1 MVVGKMVAIKNKYG
15 ESSLKDQY
23 YKIILERIIH
33 CTYKSNDI
41 INIQTL
47 VSEFNVSKT
56 PIREALL
63 ELCDEGLLNSIPKFG
78 YEVTSFQE
86 SQIRQVLNFRYL
98 IESSAMDTYWDML
111 TSKQAIQELRTSI
124 DVSESLRKEASPLER
139 WEHTARFHIQLASCY
154 QNNYLSSEL
163 IKAMRFLG
171 IDYARSIWT
180 SGNTINEHFGEEC
193 HRDIVKEIEKNNKEN
208 ALQALKSDMCN
219 YEQICF
225 SNRKVFV

>member
-1 MVVGKMVAIKNKYG
+1 MVGGKMVAIKNKYG

-23 YKIILERIIH
+23 YKIILDRIIH

-63 ELCDEGLLNSIPKFG
+63 ELCDEGLLISIPKFG
-78 YEVTSFQE
+78 YEVVSFQE

-98 IESSAMDTYWDML
+98 IEIGAMNTYWDML
-111 TSKQAIQELRTSI
+111 TSKKAIQELRTSI

-154 QNNYLSSEL
+154 QNSYLSSEL
-163 IKAMRFLG
+163 SKAMRFLG
-171 IDYARSIWT
+171 IDYARSIWA

-193 HRDIVKEIEKNNKEN
+193 HRDIVKCIEENNKEK
-208 ALQALKSDMCN
+208 ALEALKADMGN
-219 YEQICF
+219 YGNISF
-225 SNRKVFV
+225 RKS